1 MSGQNPHEQ
10 RRAMNP
16 RAVKPGQA
24 MVEYMLIAV
33 LVALAIVVAVSAT
46 GPAVGNV
53 FSNTVNSLLGQTVTP
68 YKTWDANAVSTYA
81 KAYGQ
86 FTPPF
91 FTFEPN
97 TPAAPTCQSNLGV
110 YATPDGNGGFRSC

>member
-1 MSGQNPHEQ
+1 MSDHNSLQQQ
-10 RRAMNP
+10 RADRP
-16 RAVKPGQA
+16 RAVKRGQA

-33 LVALAIVVAVSAT
+33 LVAFAIVVAVSAT

-68 YKTWDANAVSTYA
+68 YKTWDANTVGTYA

-86 FTPPF
+86 FTPPV

-97 TPAAPTCQSNLGV
+97 TPAAPTCAANPGV
-110 YATPDGNGGFRSC
+110 YATPNGDGTYHCG